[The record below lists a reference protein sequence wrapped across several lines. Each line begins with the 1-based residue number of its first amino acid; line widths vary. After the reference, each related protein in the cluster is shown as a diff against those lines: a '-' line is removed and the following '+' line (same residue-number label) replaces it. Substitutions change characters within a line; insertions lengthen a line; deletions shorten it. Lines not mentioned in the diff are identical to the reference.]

1 VDSAA
6 DVPAARRTGERNE
19 SRHGQGFEQH
29 PEAAGFENPFKRR
42 LILLE
47 DLDSSDRLLRQ
58 VLPLRELRRATPA
71 SPWWHYGGCIELGST
86 LVAAGIHP
94 PLLMSAGERQGLTVL
109 LGYGGEQLVH
119 QASRHW
125 SCPPDGCLILT
136 GETYSSETTLRS
148 ALAFQLSSERLL
160 DTAMTMAGLNDK
172 PSRWTEE
179 LQHSHGW
186 RLSGEPVEVPLQLL
200 LRQELSKA
208 DQLLEYSHA
217 LVDRLQ
223 LDDQLY
229 RLSAALLL
237 PDLRLETPLDR
248 LTQKDQQGRDAFDEL
263 IDYIKINLA
272 QPLNLTMLEGQSHYS
287 RRALQYAFRERLG
300 CTATQWIRNQRLDL
314 ARQHL
319 QNPLPGDSVASIAML
334 CGYRSPSLF
343 SVDFQ
348 QRFHVKPS
356 QLLREARAS
365 QPQAS
370 R

>member
-1 VDSAA
+1 MA
-6 DVPAARRTGERNE
+6 
-19 SRHGQGFEQH
+19 QGLEGH

-47 DLDSSDRLLRQ
+47 DLRSSTELLRQ
-58 VLPLRELRRATPA
+58 VLPLRELRSGTPDE
-71 SPWWHYGGCIELGST
+71 SWWHYGACIGLGSI
-86 LVAAGIHP
+86 LVGAGIHP
-94 PLLMSAGERQGLTVL
+94 PLRMSAGERHGLTVL

-125 SCPPDGCLILT
+125 SCPSDGCLILS
-136 GETYSSETTLRS
+136 GEAYSSETTLQS

-160 DTAMTMAGLNDK
+160 HTATTMAGLSHK
-172 PSRWTEE
+172 PSRWKQE
-179 LQHSHGW
+179 LQHTHGW
-186 RLSGEPVEVPLQLL
+186 RLSGDPVEAPLQVL
-200 LRQELSKA
+200 LRQELGKA
-208 DQLLEYSHA
+208 DELLAYSHA
-217 LVDRLQ
+217 LVDRFQ
-223 LDDQLY
+223 LDDQIY
-229 RLSAALLL
+229 RLIAALLL

-263 IDYIKINLA
+263 IDYIKLNLA
-272 QPLNLTMLEGQSHYS
+272 QPLNLTMLESQSHYS

-300 CTATQWIRNQRLDL
+300 CTVTQWIRNQRLDL
-314 ARQHL
+314 ARRHL
-319 QNPLPGDSVASIAML
+319 QNPAPGDTVAGIATL
-334 CGYRSPSLF
+334 CGYRSLSLF

-365 QPQAS
+365 QPATF

>member
-1 VDSAA
+1 VDAA
-6 DVPAARRTGERNE
+6 AAGTGERHAFG
-19 SRHGQGFEQH
+19 HGQGFEQH
-29 PEAAGFENPFKRR
+29 PEAAAFENPFKRR

-58 VLPLRELRRATPA
+58 VLPLRELRSGTPA
-71 SPWWHYGGCIELGST
+71 SPWWDYGASISVGSI
-86 LVAAGIHP
+86 LVGAGIHP
-94 PLLMSAGERQGLTVL
+94 PLQMTVLERHGMTVL
-109 LGYGGEQLVH
+109 LGYGGEQRVH
-119 QASRHW
+119 QASQYW
-125 SCPPDGCLILT
+125 SCPSDGCLVLS
-136 GETYSSETTLRS
+136 GEAYSSETTLQS

-160 DTAMTMAGLNDK
+160 HTATTMAGLSHK
-172 PSRWTEE
+172 PSHWSQE

-186 RLSGEPVEVPLQLL
+186 RLSGDPVEVPLQTL

-217 LVDRLQ
+217 LVDRLE
-223 LDDQLY
+223 LDDQIY
-229 RLSAALLL
+229 RLIAALVL

-272 QPLNLTMLEGQSHYS
+272 QPLNLTMLESQSHYS

-314 ARQHL
+314 ARRHL
-319 QNPLPGDSVASIAML
+319 QNPLPGDTVAGIAML
-334 CGYRSPSLF
+334 CGYRTLSLF
-343 SVDFQ
+343 SVDFHH
-348 QRFHVKPS
+348 RFHVKPS

-365 QPQAS
+365 QPPTS